1 MSQSPGSTTE
11 QGQTQ
16 LPIYGITCPLSFAGP
31 KEADIELTKQL
42 VETLSPHDVFETYE
56 ELAKR
61 MEVLDRLNK
70 LIKDWIRE
78 QSIAKNI
85 PPAIAET
92 VGGKIFTFGSY
103 RLGVN
108 SRGGDI
114 DSLCVAPR
122 HMERADFFSCFLD
135 ILKACPEV
143 EELHPVPDAFVPVI
157 KMEFDGV
164 QIDLLFARL
173 ALTSIPDDLD
183 LRPEST
189 LKNLDPRC
197 VKSLNGCRV
206 TDEILNLVPDV
217 ESFRLALR
225 AIKFW
230 AKRHGL
236 YSNVLGFLGG
246 VSWAMLVA
254 RTCQLYPNATASTIV
269 QKFFLVFSSWEWP
282 APVLLKPME
291 KSNLNFQVWDPRIN
305 FQDRFHLMPIITP
318 AYPQQNSTYNV
329 TVSSRTIMQEAFKNG
344 LDVTNEIKEGKADWA
359 KLFEPPNFFLRYKH
373 FIVLLTMSISEHH
386 LEWVGLVESKI
397 RVLVGNLERN
407 PVINRAHINIKK
419 YNREI
424 EEATKEGEEEKTDNA
439 KEGEEGK
446 TDGGKSPKESSES
459 VKESSATPSNGSK
472 SDSEPPESASELE
485 EKTGPLLTTMWFI
498 GLQFNKAEGLNVDLT
513 FDIKAFMDIVYRQA
527 TTSNI
532 FKEGMTIEAKYVR
545 RKELGEYLPPDIVP
559 LIKSR
564 KNGSSVGPGGV
575 PVAQLKEL
583 NSGHARSKTDPGPLV
598 PTNKGKSPSPTLSGG
613 GGGGGGR
620 SRLNLPPPK
629 NVRAEPGPK
638 LIGNED
644 VIPLTSTEKESAH
657 SKSPNAELDFASD
670 SLEGAPDFGE
680 VEGKIAAVEN
690 TTTTTTLKSETETV
704 KEATMN
710 RDKPYAGSDAPS
722 AAINQGAESV
732 KSSPDNPTAAAT
744 PAKQNSKLDE
754 SPSVTSPSGKRAHS
768 PTLVSGTEDL
778 PHKRPKET
786 GDQVPNESSSTPKSE
801 PQASAIS
808 TITGRGRASR

>member
-1 MSQSPGSTTE
+1 MSQSPGGATSD
-11 QGQTQ
+11 GQPNQQ
-16 LPIYGITCPLSFAGP
+16 LPIYGITSPLSFAGP
-31 KEADIELTKQL
+31 KETDLELTKQL
-42 VETLSPHDVFETYE
+42 VETLLPHDIFETQE
-56 ELAKR
+56 ELAHR

-70 LIKDWIRE
+70 LVKDWIRE
-78 QSIAKNI
+78 QSVAKNI
-85 PPAIAET
+85 PPSTAET

-114 DSLCVAPR
+114 DSLCVSPR
-122 HMERADFFSCFLD
+122 HIERTDFFSSFLE
-135 ILKACPEV
+135 ILKSCPEV
-143 EELHPVPDAFVPVI
+143 EELHAVPDAFVPVI

-173 ALTSIPDDLD
+173 ALPSIPDDLD

-206 TDEILNLVPDV
+206 TDEILNLVPNL
-217 ESFRLALR
+217 ETFRLALR

-230 AKRHGL
+230 AKSHGL

-254 RTCQLYPNATASTIV
+254 RTCQLYPNASASTIV
-269 QKFFLVFSSWEWP
+269 HKFFLVFSSWEWP

-291 KSNLNFQVWDPRIN
+291 KSDNLNFQVWDPRIN

-344 LDVTNEIKEGKADWA
+344 LDVTNEIKEGKSPWA
-359 KLFEPPNFFLRYKH
+359 KLFEPPNFFMRYKH
-373 FIVLLTMSISEHH
+373 FIVLLTVSNSDHH

-419 YNREI
+419 YTK
-424 EEATKEGEEEKTDNA
+424 EEEVKEEKEGEES
-439 KEGEEGK
+439 
-446 TDGGKSPKESSES
+446 GGDKSPRADDASSEKES
-459 VKESSATPSNGSK
+459 TPKNGSK
-472 SDSEPPESASELE
+472 SPENNSESGDASTDDTAE
-485 EKTGPLLTTMWFI
+485 EKAGPTLTTMWFI

-513 FDIKAFMDIVYRQA
+513 YDIKAFMDIVYRQA

-545 RKELGEYLPPDIVP
+545 RKDLGEYLPPEIVP
-559 LIKSR
+559 MIKGR
-564 KNGSSVGPGGV
+564 KSANSIGAAGGV
-575 PVAQLKEL
+575 PVNQLREAAA
-583 NSGHARSKTDPGPLV
+583 GHHRAKTDPGPIFAANA
-598 PTNKGKSPSPTLSGG
+598 NKGKSPTPTLGG
-613 GGGGGGR
+613 STGGTGR

-629 NVRAEPGPK
+629 NARQEPGPK
-638 LIGNED
+638 LTGNED
-644 VIPLTSTEKESAH
+644 VIPLSNDSGKSSPY
-657 SKSPNAELDFASD
+657 SKSPSVELDFASD
-670 SLEGAPDFGE
+670 SLDGAPTFGGAIE
-680 VEGKIAAVEN
+680 SSK
-690 TTTTTTLKSETETV
+690 TSTK
-704 KEATMN
+704 
-710 RDKPYAGSDAPS
+710 PS
-722 AAINQGAESV
+722 APPAANTPPPSSTPSADPPPSDDRGGGDSEKTDPLPTNGNVLVSQPTIQG
-732 KSSPDNPTAAAT
+732 DTT
-744 PAKQNSKLDE
+744 P
-754 SPSVTSPSGKRAHS
+754 VTSPVGKRAHS
-768 PTLVSGTEDL
+768 PVQQTGIHL

-786 GDQVPNESSSTPKSE
+786 TDEV
-801 PQASAIS
+801 I
-808 TITGRGRASR
+808 